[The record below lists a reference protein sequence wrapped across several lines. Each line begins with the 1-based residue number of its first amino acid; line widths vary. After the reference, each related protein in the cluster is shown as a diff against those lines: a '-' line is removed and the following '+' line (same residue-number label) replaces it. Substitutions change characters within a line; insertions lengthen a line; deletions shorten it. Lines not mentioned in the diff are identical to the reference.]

1 MLYNC
6 SEHRYLATEAVTGK
20 YVLWTEIAVGDI
32 DFEMIQTWA
41 QFAVEFSKKAPTYVM
56 KVRRIIPLA
65 DKSIVV
71 IISDYFESMT
81 VKDYLLKNSDTL
93 LLDSNQE
100 SYTKLVRRLIFYMT
114 QYITLLSTIHP
125 PMYLPMCSLNNI
137 YVSAD
142 LEKINLAYIP
152 LFLYQIQCVAENR
165 HYCIPTE
172 VLEGSTPSISTSMYS
187 LGICLLQLLTVSPDP
202 TSPTLEASLS
212 QLHDPVF
219 FLSAY
224 LTHTPRP
231 SYRGTH
237 PP

>member
-20 YVLWTEIAVGDI
+20 YVLWTEIAVGNI

-219 FLSAY
+219 FLSAF
-224 LTHTPRP
+224 LSLTPRH